1 MEFQRDITDRQRV
14 RLILA
19 DLARGNAAYECAK
32 RDHSADAGSGSAHK
46 LAQAKTALLNL
57 QAEARRIVEGVG
69 YYRDRERLAAMLAV
83 RWGWLLTVALPV

>member
-19 DLARGNAAYECAK
+19 DLARANAAYECAK
-32 RDHSADAGSGSAHK
+32 REHAGDADPEGAQK
-46 LAQAKTALLNL
+46 LAQAKAALLKL
-57 QAEARRIVEGVG
+57 QAEARRIVEGAG
-69 YYRDRERLAAMLAV
+69 DYRDRERLAAMLAV